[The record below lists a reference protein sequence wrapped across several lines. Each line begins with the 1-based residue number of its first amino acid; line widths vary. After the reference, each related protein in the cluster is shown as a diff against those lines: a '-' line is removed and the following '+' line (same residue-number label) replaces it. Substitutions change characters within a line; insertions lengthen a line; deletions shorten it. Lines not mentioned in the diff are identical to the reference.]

1 VVIATGLCQKPKV
14 PAFSTEFPAEV
25 LLLHS
30 DEYRN
35 PQSLPVGFV
44 LVVGSA
50 QSGAQIAEEL
60 NRSGSKVYLSVSRVG
75 RVPRRYRG
83 RDANWGTTGWEPMG
97 TVDQPPSSQA
107 TFASKQR
114 ISGKDGGHTINLH
127 QFARGGE
134 VLLGRIQGVKD
145 GTIMLGRDLKENLG

>member
-1 VVIATGLCQKPKV
+1 LLKSSTGVEGK
-14 PAFSTEFPAEV
+14 ST
-25 LLLHS
+25 
-30 DEYRN
+30 
-35 PQSLPVGFV
+35 
-44 LVVGSA
+44 
-50 QSGAQIAEEL
+50 
-60 NRSGSKVYLSVSRVG
+60 YLSVALG
-75 RVPRRYRG
+75 EYRDG
-83 RDANWGTTGWEPMG
+83 TVAGTQTGGTTGWEPMG